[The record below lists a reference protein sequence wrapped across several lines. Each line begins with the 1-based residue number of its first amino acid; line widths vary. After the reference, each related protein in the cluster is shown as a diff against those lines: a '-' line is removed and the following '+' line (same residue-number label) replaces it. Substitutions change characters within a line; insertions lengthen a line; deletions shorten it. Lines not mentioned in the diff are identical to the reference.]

1 MTQLPQWDRALWA
14 LLLGAMMVTG
24 LSSDPAQAGHDAAQR
39 DPVEMVVIPAGPFIF
54 GSTKETGREDEW
66 PRRKIALHSFAID
79 KFEVTNARFLAFVKQ
94 TGHRYPPNPYGEGLL
109 KSVRGIENL
118 PVVPVN
124 WYDASEYCQWAGK
137 RLPTE
142 AEWEKAARGS
152 DGRMYPWGNEP
163 PTKNHANFER
173 DWDGTHTLHQ
183 VGALPAGNST
193 YGVADMAG
201 NAREWVQDWYHP
213 EYYGKAPNRNPQG
226 PENGVLRVI
235 RGGSWHS
242 PVQDIRAAARG
253 KGGFALKTHGV
264 GFRCAKDVKAE
275 R

>member
-1 MTQLPQWDRALWA
+1 MTQLPQRGRALGA
-14 LLLGAMMVTG
+14 LLLATMMVAG
-24 LSSDPAQAGHDAAQR
+24 LLSDPAKAGHDTDQR
-39 DPVEMVVIPAGPFIF
+39 DPVEMVIIPAGPFIF
-54 GSTKETGREDEW
+54 GSSKETGREDEW
-66 PRRKIALHSFAID
+66 PRRKIVLHSFAID

-118 PVVPVN
+118 PVVQVN

-152 DGRMYPWGNEP
+152 DGRMYPWGNVP

-173 DWDGTHTLHQ
+173 DWDGTHTLHPA
-183 VGALPAGNST
+183 GGLPEGNST

-213 EYYGKAPNRNPQG
+213 EYYGKAPSRNPQG

-264 GFRCAKDVKAE
+264 GFRCAKDVK
-275 R
+275 